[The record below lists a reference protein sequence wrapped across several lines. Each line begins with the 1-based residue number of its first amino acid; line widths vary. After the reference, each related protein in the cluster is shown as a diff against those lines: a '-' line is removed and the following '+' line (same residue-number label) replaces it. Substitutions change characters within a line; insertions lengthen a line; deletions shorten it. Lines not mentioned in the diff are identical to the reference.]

1 LTGAGRGWLN
11 KVSRVGADMGM
22 EATETRGRIFYGWY
36 IVAASFLTWATADAF
51 GMYTFGL
58 FIGPIAKELGW
69 TTVMITFAQSLRSM
83 IGGLI
88 GPIIGPMADSRHGA
102 RLLMSGGILIS
113 GGVAILVS
121 YMSEPWHFYI
131 IYGLV
136 GSLGM
141 MGFGGLVTNTILAK
155 WFIRMR
161 GRAMGIAATGVSVSG
176 MILVPLVTY
185 LIVHYGWR
193 RTLVVLGLIIWGV
206 SLLPVALI
214 IRRSPEDEGLLP
226 DGDSSPAVGPGGAGS
241 MVGGEYVWTL
251 KEAVRTPALWL
262 VLAAFTVIS
271 IPMSGAMIHFFPF
284 LSARGISSEVGAAVI
299 TTFAFAC
306 ALVKI
311 PWGIVAERIHARYC
325 VIASYLGCAVGL
337 GILLLFDS
345 LVFAFVYAIFY
356 GIALGGI
363 MVLREL
369 VWANYFGR
377 TFLGTIR
384 GVVNPVNVVAM
395 AGGPLGAAW
404 LRDLTGSYQI
414 PFFVFL
420 VCYLLG
426 AFFMYL
432 GRQPRPPEAARPAEP
447 EA

>member
-1 LTGAGRGWLN
+1 
-11 KVSRVGADMGM
+11 M
-22 EATETRGRIFYGWY
+22 EAQEAKTKGRIFYGWY
-36 IVAASFLTWATADAF
+36 IVAASFLTWMTADAF

-83 IGGLI
+83 IGGLV
-88 GPIIGPMADSRHGA
+88 GPIIGPMADTRHGA
-102 RLLMSGGILIS
+102 RILMSGGIVIS
-113 GGVAILVS
+113 GGVAIMVS
-121 YMSEPWHFYI
+121 YMSEPWHFYV

-141 MGFGGLVTNTILAK
+141 MGFGGLVTNTVIAK

-176 MILVPLVTY
+176 MLLVPLVTY
-185 LIVHYGWR
+185 LIAHYGWR

-206 SLLPVALI
+206 SFVPVVLL
-214 IRRSPEDEGLLP
+214 IRRRPEDMGLLP
-226 DGDSSPAVGPGGAGS
+226 DGDEAPMEGPAGATVTVTGS
-241 MVGGEYVWTL
+241 YSGGERVWTL
-251 KEAVRTPALWL
+251 KESLRTPALWL
-262 VLAAFTVIS
+262 LLLAFTLS
-271 IPMSGAMIHFFPF
+271 SLGMTGAMIHFYPF
-284 LSARGISSEVGAAVI
+284 LASRGISGELGAAII
-299 TTFAFAC
+299 TVFAFAC
-306 ALVKI
+306 AAVKV
-311 PWGIVAERIHARYC
+311 PWGILAEHIHARYC
-325 VIASYLGCAVGL
+325 VIASYLGCALGL
-337 GILLLFDS
+337 AIVLEFDS
-345 LVFAFVYAIFY
+345 VVFAFIYAIVY

-384 GVVNPVNVVAM
+384 GVVNPANLVAM

-404 LRDLTGSYQI
+404 LKDLTGSYQI
-414 PFFVFL
+414 PFFIFL
-420 VCYLLG
+420 VCYVLG

-432 GRQPRPPEAARPAEP
+432 GKPPRPPEAARPAES
-447 EA
+447 AA